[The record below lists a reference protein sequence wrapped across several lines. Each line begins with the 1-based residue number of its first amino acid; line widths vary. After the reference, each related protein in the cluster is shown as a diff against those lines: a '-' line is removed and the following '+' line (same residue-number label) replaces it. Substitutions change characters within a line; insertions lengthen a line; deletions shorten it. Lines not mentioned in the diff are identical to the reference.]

1 LHQIIEVSIDM
12 SENYKCLVHKLL
24 PNAQVVA
31 DRFHVMKL
39 VNQDL
44 DAAQKHYIK
53 PTKSRKMKLRRAG
66 LKRFLNKINMR
77 C

>member
-1 LHQIIEVSIDM
+1 
-12 SENYKCLVHKLL
+12 VHKPP

-44 DAAQKHYIK
+44 DAAEKHYEASQEQ
-53 PTKSRKMKLRRAG
+53 TDEEKS
-66 LKRFLNKINMR
+66 N
-77 C
+77 